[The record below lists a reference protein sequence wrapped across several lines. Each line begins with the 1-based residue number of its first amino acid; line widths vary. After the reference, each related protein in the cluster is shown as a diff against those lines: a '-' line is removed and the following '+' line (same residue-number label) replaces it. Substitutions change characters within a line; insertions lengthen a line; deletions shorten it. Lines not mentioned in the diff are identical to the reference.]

1 MSYRFTTGSVN
12 RGDIYYEDDAGK
24 NTYLDWAEDQL
35 DIVVGAKSMIKMVE
49 ASTDKITINNGGS
62 NVDLQIKSNN
72 NANLIRTDGGND
84 RVGIGTS
91 SPTST
96 FEISGSQAGNYAQ
109 TTGDITFNETHYIV
123 DYTGNG
129 AATFTLPDVSGITG
143 RIYHIM
149 SHNQHETAALTITG
163 SGGQFQGPHLDQDSN
178 SIDIDGWTPQSV
190 TVVST
195 GGNWFILVDNRT
207 QGPG

>member
-62 NVDLQIKSNN
+62 DVDLQIKSNN

-84 RVGIGTS
+84 RVGIGINA
-91 SPTST
+91 PAST
-96 FEISGSQAGNYAQ
+96 FEVSGSIARNIKVI
-109 TTGDITFNETHYIV
+109 TGETNAIGETHNTV
-123 DYTGNG
+123 LMGDGSGDTAVQLPA
-129 AATFTLPDVSGITG
+129 AATCKG
-143 RIYHIM
+143 RIYTFKRMNSGEVNCRVTPDGEEVIEAQEG
-149 SHNQHETAALTITG
+149 SQSLDTQYNILTIQSDG
-163 SGGQFQGPHLDQDSN
+163 ST
-178 SIDIDGWTPQSV
+178 W
-190 TVVST
+190 
-195 GGNWFILVDNRT
+195 WILNIVHM
-207 QGPG
+207 GEG

>member
-1 MSYRFTTGSVN
+1 MAYKYSTGSVD

-49 ASTDKITINNGGS
+49 AATDKITLNNGGS

-91 SPTST
+91 APAST
-96 FEISGSQAGNYAQ
+96 FEVSGSQAGNFLDFADAANL
-109 TTGDITFNETHYIV
+109 TLDETHYMVVFSNATDGEKCYLPKADTCPGRVYHIFNQTGGEEGGV
-123 DYTGNG
+123 IGLYPDDTAPDTIEHQDALELNSSTGN
-129 AATFTLPDVSGITG
+129 TSVSIVSDGDT
-143 RIYHIM
+143 
-149 SHNQHETAALTITG
+149 NWLVF
-163 SGGQFQGPHLDQDSN
+163 GQYSPS
-178 SIDIDGWTPQSV
+178 
-190 TVVST
+190 
-195 GGNWFILVDNRT
+195 
-207 QGPG
+207 